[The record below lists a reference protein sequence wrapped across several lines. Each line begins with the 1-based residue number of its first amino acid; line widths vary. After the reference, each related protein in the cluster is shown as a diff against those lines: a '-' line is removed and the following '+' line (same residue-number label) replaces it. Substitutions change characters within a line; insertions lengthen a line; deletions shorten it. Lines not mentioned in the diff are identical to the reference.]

1 MAPSA
6 VDAPTPPLPAR
17 EERTYPPARIFN
29 VKETKFTEPVLPQ
42 PDGREKALARP
53 DGEAAIVIDNG
64 SSTVRAGWS
73 FESTPRVSIPPIMAK
88 YRDRKL
94 GKTYSF
100 AGYDC
105 YAETNAKG
113 HIRNAFE
120 LGTGIVSNWDVEEH
134 VLDWTFL
141 KLGMNDAEGAID
153 LPIVM
158 TEAVAN
164 LPYSR
169 KSMNEIIFECYGAP
183 SLATGIDSL
192 FSYRYNNGQ
201 TGLVVS
207 SSYSS
212 THIIPVYNSKAMLAQ
227 AIRLNWGG
235 WHAAE
240 YLLKLMRLKYP
251 AFTGKLNASQAEHM
265 LRDHCYVSKAYN
277 DELRTYLDW
286 TGLEDRDVVMQYP
299 FTEEIVVQKSEEEL
313 ARIAERKKESGRRL
327 QEQAAKMRL
336 EKLIRKEKELEYYKK
351 LAVKLADANKKDTKR
366 LLDAEDMKDEA
377 QLERT
382 IKELDKSIRRART
395 KDVGGDPEEE
405 QEAPDFSLL
414 EVPDDQLDEAG
425 LKAKRHQRLLK
436 SNHEA
441 RARAKA
447 EKEAEKARVAEEE
460 RLDRERREND
470 LERWLEEKRIARE
483 NTLQKIKERERLK
496 ADLGNRKS
504 LASQMRMKS
513 IANLASDNP
522 RGKRRRGG
530 DDDNFGANDDDWGVY
545 RQIAVGEGSDEEEG
559 EEDLGVTLAGL
570 EEDLLRY
577 DPNFTHEHTW
587 EAQNDWNK
595 SLLHAFMRGP
605 RPFDASSQAEI
616 HQMHLNVERIRV
628 PEVVFQPSI
637 AGVDQ
642 AGLIEITGDILTQ
655 RLVGLTGV
663 NRNDFL
669 RDIFL
674 TGGNTLYENFD
685 HRLREGLTPL
695 LLSDS
700 PLKLRKAGDALLDA
714 WRGAAQWVGTPAWK
728 AATVTKAE
736 FQEKG
741 QDYMKPHHTYSVPHA
756 TKWENTD
763 KGIPTQIYA
772 KSPPPSSPPL
782 FHSTALPNFS
792 PHMRAPSLLRDEPP
806 LLTAL
811 TGVLGAR
818 HGQFIPVM
826 SQRERSFAHPV

>member
-6 VDAPTPPLPAR
+6 IDTPMPPLPVR
-17 EERTYPPARIFN
+17 EAKTYPPAKIFN
-29 VKETKFTEPVLPQ
+29 VKETKFDKFVAPQ
-42 PDGREKALARP
+42 SDGREKALALAQS
-53 DGEAAIVIDNG
+53 GEPAAIVIDNG
-64 SSTVRAGWS
+64 SSAVRAGWS
-73 FESTPRVSIPPIMAK
+73 FESNPRLNIPPIMAK

-100 AGYDC
+100 AGLDC
-105 YAETNAKG
+105 YADTTARG

-120 LGTGIVSNWDVEEH
+120 AGTGIVSNWDVEEH

-141 KLGMNDAEGAID
+141 KLGMNDADGAID
-153 LPIVM
+153 VPIVM
-158 TEAVAN
+158 TETVAN

-169 KSMNEIIFECYGAP
+169 KSMNEIIFECYQAP
-183 SLATGIDSL
+183 SLAIGIDSL
-192 FSYRYNNGQ
+192 FSYRYNKGQ

-212 THIIPVYNSKAMLAQ
+212 THVIPVFNSKAMLAQ

-240 YLLKLMRLKYP
+240 YLLKLIRLKYP
-251 AFTGKLNASQAEHM
+251 SFPGKLNASQTEHM
-265 LRDHCYVSKAYN
+265 LRDHCYVSKSYD
-277 DELRTYLDW
+277 DELRSYLDW
-286 TGLEDRDVVMQYP
+286 TGLEDRDIVIQYP
-299 FTEEIVVQKSEEEL
+299 FTEEVIIQKSEEEL

-336 EKLIRKEKELEYYKK
+336 DKLMRKEQELEYFKK
-351 LAVKLADANKKDTKR
+351 LQEKINDANKKDTKR
-366 LLDAEDMKDEA
+366 LLDSDDLKDEA
-377 QLERT
+377 HLERT
-382 IKELDKSIRRART
+382 IKELEKSIKRART

-414 EVPDDQLDEAG
+414 EVPDDQLDDAG

-447 EKEAEKARVAEEE
+447 EKEAEKARIAEEE

-470 LERWLEEKRIARE
+470 LEGWLEEKRVARE
-483 NTLQKIKERERLK
+483 NTLQRMKERDRLK

-504 LASQMRMKS
+504 LASQIRMKS

-545 RQIAVGEGSDEEEG
+545 RQIAVGEGGSDDEEG
-559 EEDLGVTLAGL
+559 EEDLIGNLKTL

-577 DPNFTHEHTW
+577 DPSFTHEHTW

-595 SLLHAFMRGP
+595 SLLHAFLRGP
-605 RPFDASSQAEI
+605 RPFDAASQAEI
-616 HQMHLNVERIRV
+616 HQIHLNVERIRV
-628 PEVVFQPSI
+628 PEIVFQPSI

-642 AGLIEITGDILTQ
+642 AGLVEIAGDILTQ
-655 RLVGLTGV
+655 RLVGLSGI
-663 NRNDFL
+663 NRDDFL
-669 RDIFL
+669 RDVFL
-674 TGGNTLYENFD
+674 TGGNTLFEGFD
-685 HRLREGLTPL
+685 DRLRQGLTPL
-695 LLSDS
+695 LPAGA
-700 PLKLRKAGDALLDA
+700 PLKIRRAGDALLDA
-714 WRGAAQWVGTPAWK
+714 WRGAAEWVGTPSWK
-728 AATVTKAE
+728 AATVTRAE

-741 QDYMKPHHTYSVPHA
+741 QDYLKVSRRSA
-756 TKWENTD
+756 
-763 KGIPTQIYA
+763 
-772 KSPPPSSPPL
+772 
-782 FHSTALPNFS
+782 
-792 PHMRAPSLLRDEPP
+792 PP
-806 LLTAL
+806 LL
-811 TGVLGAR
+811 
-818 HGQFIPVM
+818 F
-826 SQRERSFAHPV
+826 F

>member
-6 VDAPTPPLPAR
+6 IDTPMPPLPAR
-17 EERTYPPARIFN
+17 EEKTYPPARIYP
-29 VKETKFTEPVLPQ
+29 VKETKFEKHIAPQ
-42 PDGREKALARP
+42 PDGREKALAQP
-53 DGEAAIVIDNG
+53 EGSAAIVIDNG
-64 SSTVRAGWS
+64 SSAVRSGWS
-73 FESTPRVSIPPIMAK
+73 FESAPRLSIPPIMAK

-105 YAETNAKG
+105 YADTNAKG

-141 KLGMNDAEGAID
+141 KLGMNNAEGSID
-153 LPIVM
+153 FPIVM

-169 KSMNEIIFECYGAP
+169 KCTCPAIVCLNAIPASTTDHFYIAMNEIIFECYGAP

-192 FSYRYNNGQ
+192 FSYRYNKGQ

-212 THIIPVYNSKAMLAQ
+212 THVIPVYNSKAMLAQ

-240 YLLKLMRLKYP
+240 YLLKLIRLKYP
-251 AFTGKLNASQAEHM
+251 AFPGKLNASQAENM
-265 LRDHCYVSKAYN
+265 VRDHCYVSKSYD
-277 DELRTYLDW
+277 DELRSYLDW
-286 TGLEDRDVVMQYP
+286 TGLEDRDIVIQYP
-299 FTEEIVVQKSEEEL
+299 FTEEVIVQKSEEEL

-336 EKLIRKEKELEYYKK
+336 DKLMRKEQELEYYKK
-351 LAVKLADANKKDTKR
+351 LAEKLVDANKKETKR

-377 QLERT
+377 HLERT
-382 IKELDKSIRRART
+382 IKELEKSIKRART

-447 EKEAEKARVAEEE
+447 EKEAEKARAAEEE

-470 LERWLEEKRIARE
+470 LEGWLEEKRIARE
-483 NTLQKIKERERLK
+483 NTLQKMKERERLK

-545 RQIAVGEGSDEEEG
+545 RQIAVGEGSDDEEG
-559 EEDLGVTLAGL
+559 EEDLGTTLNTL

-587 EAQNDWNK
+587 AAQNDWNK

-616 HQMHLNVERIRV
+616 HQIHLNVERIRV

-642 AGLIEITGDILTQ
+642 AGLVEITGDILTQ
-655 RLVGLTGV
+655 RLVGLPGI
-663 NRNDFL
+663 NRDDFL

-685 HRLREGLTPL
+685 YRLRQGLTPL
-695 LLSDS
+695 LPADS
-700 PLKLRKAGDALLDA
+700 PLQIRRASDALLDA

-728 AATVTKAE
+728 AASVTKAE
-736 FQEKG
+736 YHEKG
-741 QDYMKPHHTYSVPHA
+741 QDYLKVSNHIFV
-756 TKWENTD
+756 
-763 KGIPTQIYA
+763 
-772 KSPPPSSPPL
+772 
-782 FHSTALPNFS
+782 
-792 PHMRAPSLLRDEPP
+792 
-806 LLTAL
+806 
-811 TGVLGAR
+811 
-818 HGQFIPVM
+818 
-826 SQRERSFAHPV
+826 

>member
-6 VDAPTPPLPAR
+6 TDTPMPPLPVR
-17 EERTYPPARIFN
+17 EEKTYPPARIFH
-29 VKETKFTEPVLPQ
+29 VKETKFEKYVAPK
-42 PDGREKALARP
+42 PDGRERALRGD
-53 DGEAAIVIDNG
+53 DGPVAIVIDNG
-64 SSTVRAGWS
+64 SSAVRSGWS
-73 FESTPRVSIPPIMAK
+73 FDSTPRFSIPPIMAK

-105 YAETNAKG
+105 YADTNAKG

-141 KLGMNDAEGAID
+141 KLGMNSAEGSID
-153 LPIVM
+153 FPIVM

-192 FSYRYNNGQ
+192 FSYRYNKGQ

-212 THIIPVYNSKAMLAQ
+212 THVIPVYNSKAMLAQ

-240 YLLKLMRLKYP
+240 YLLKLIRLKYP
-251 AFTGKLNASQAEHM
+251 AFTGKLNASQTENM
-265 LRDHCYVSKAYN
+265 LRDHCYVSKAYD
-277 DELRTYLDW
+277 DELRSYLDW
-286 TGLEDRDVVMQYP
+286 TGLEDRDVVIQYP
-299 FTEEIVVQKSEEEL
+299 FTEEIVIKKSEEEL

-336 EKLIRKEKELEYYKK
+336 EKLMRKEQELEYYKK
-351 LAVKLADANKKDTKR
+351 LAEKLVDANKKDTKR

-377 QLERT
+377 HLERT
-382 IKELDKSIRRART
+382 IKDLEKSVKRART

-405 QEAPDFSLL
+405 REAPDFSLL

-425 LKAKRHQRLLK
+425 LKAKRQQRLLK

-447 EKEAEKARVAEEE
+447 EKEAERARVAEEE
-460 RLDRERREND
+460 RLDRERRDND
-470 LERWLEEKRIARE
+470 LEAWLEEKRIARE
-483 NTLQKIKERERLK
+483 SVLQRIKERERLK

-545 RQIAVGEGSDEEEG
+545 RQIAVGEGSDDEEG
-559 EEDLGVTLAGL
+559 EEDLGTTLNTL

-577 DPNFTHEHTW
+577 DPNFTHENTW
-587 EAQNDWNK
+587 AAQNDWNK

-605 RPFDASSQAEI
+605 RPFDAGSQAEI
-616 HQMHLNVERIRV
+616 HQVHLNVERIKL
-628 PEVVFQPSI
+628 PEIVFQPSI

-655 RLVGLTGV
+655 RLVGLPGI
-663 NRNDFL
+663 NRDEFL

-674 TGGNTLYENFD
+674 TGGNTLFENFD
-685 HRLREGLTPL
+685 YRLQQGLLPL
-695 LLSDS
+695 LPADS
-700 PLKLRKAGDALLDA
+700 SLEIRRAKSALLDA
-714 WRGAAQWVGTPAWK
+714 WRGAAQWAGTPAWK
-728 AATVTKAE
+728 TATVTKAE
-736 FQEKG
+736 YQEKG
-741 QDYMKPHHTYSVPHA
+741 QDYLKVS
-756 TKWENTD
+756 N
-763 KGIPTQIYA
+763 
-772 KSPPPSSPPL
+772 
-782 FHSTALPNFS
+782 
-792 PHMRAPSLLRDEPP
+792 
-806 LLTAL
+806 
-811 TGVLGAR
+811 
-818 HGQFIPVM
+818 QFC
-826 SQRERSFAHPV
+826 SYR

>member
-6 VDAPTPPLPAR
+6 IDTSIPPLPVR
-17 EERTYPPARIFN
+17 QEKTYPPARIFT
-29 VKETKFTEPVLPQ
+29 VKETRFEKPVSPQ
-42 PDGREKALARP
+42 PDGREKALAH
-53 DGEAAIVIDNG
+53 DGDAAIVIDNG

-73 FESTPRVSIPPIMAK
+73 FESKPRLNIPPIMAK

-100 AGYDC
+100 AGNDC
-105 YAETNAKG
+105 YADTTARG
-113 HIRNAFE
+113 HIRYAFE
-120 LGTGIVSNWDVEEH
+120 PGTGIVSNWDVEEH
-134 VLDWTFL
+134 ILDWTFL
-141 KLGMNDAEGAID
+141 KLGMNNAEGAID
-153 LPIVM
+153 VPIVM

-183 SLATGIDSL
+183 SFATGIDSL
-192 FSYRYNNGQ
+192 FSYRYNKGN

-212 THIIPVYNSKAMLAQ
+212 TQVIPVFNSKPMLAQ

-240 YLLKLMRLKYP
+240 YLLKLIRLKYP
-251 AFTGKLNASQAEHM
+251 SFSGKLNASQAEHM
-265 LRDHCYVSKAYN
+265 IREHCYISKAYD
-277 DELRTYLDW
+277 DELRSYLDW
-286 TGLEDRDVVMQYP
+286 TGLEDRDVVIQYP
-299 FTEEIVVQKSEEEL
+299 YTEEVIIQKSEEEL

-336 EKLIRKEKELEYYKK
+336 EKLMRKEEELEYFKK
-351 LAVKLADANKKDTKR
+351 LQVKINDANKKDTKR

-377 QLERT
+377 ALERT
-382 IKELDKSIRRART
+382 IRELEKSVKRART

-414 EVPDDQLDEAG
+414 EVPDDQLDDAG

-447 EKEAEKARVAEEE
+447 EKEAEKALAAEEE

-470 LERWLEEKRIARE
+470 LEGWLEVKRVARE
-483 NTLQKIKERERLK
+483 STLQKMKERDRLK

-504 LASQMRMKS
+504 LASQIRMKS

-545 RQIAVGEGSDEEEG
+545 RQIAVGENASDDEDG
-559 EEDLGVTLAGL
+559 EEDLMGNLKTL

-577 DPNFTHEHTW
+577 DQGFTHEDTW
-587 EAQNDWNK
+587 EAQNDWSK
-595 SLLHAFMRGP
+595 QLLHAFLRGP
-605 RPFDASSQAEI
+605 RPFDAGSQAQL
-616 HQMHLNVERIRV
+616 HQVHLNVERIRV

-642 AGLIEITGDILTQ
+642 AGLVEIAGDILTQ
-655 RLVGLTGV
+655 RLVGIPGV
-663 NRNDFL
+663 DRDDFL
-669 RDIFL
+669 KDIFL
-674 TGGNTLYENFD
+674 TGGNTLFESFD
-685 HRLREGLTPL
+685 ERLRQGLAPL
-695 LLSDS
+695 LPVDS
-700 PLKLRKAGDALLDA
+700 PLKIRRAGDAILDP
-714 WRGAAQWVGTPAWK
+714 WRGAAQWVGTSSWK
-728 AATVTKAE
+728 AATITKAE
-736 FQEKG
+736 WQEKG
-741 QDYMKPHHTYSVPHA
+741 GDYLKEHDLGNSYS
-756 TKWENTD
+756 
-763 KGIPTQIYA
+763 
-772 KSPPPSSPPL
+772 
-782 FHSTALPNFS
+782 
-792 PHMRAPSLLRDEPP
+792 
-806 LLTAL
+806 
-811 TGVLGAR
+811 
-818 HGQFIPVM
+818 
-826 SQRERSFAHPV
+826 